1 MCRFLSAIIVV
12 SIVGVVV
19 LGCEKQKVDGA
30 TPAAESPTT
39 PAAEESPAV
48 APVAEE
54 KPSAVNAQGELAR
67 TQAELARAQAE
78 LELAKVK
85 AELQATNEKLAAAQE
100 APSAAEPGKVSPIPE
115 PPAPEPVVPIPPVP
129 ASEVA
134 RAPESPPAVDEED
147 EGISPEEEAAMEEG
161 GYDEE
166 NRWEV
171 FRTYL
176 DVDDPFL
183 NMRAG
188 TSPST
193 ELLGQLPDG
202 TAVEYLGDDEEF
214 RHVEVL
220 EGPYAGKVGYVH
232 RCCVKP
238 VGSRDLYFARLSE
251 IDHFNGHGVRLASAR
266 GVVRQERANF
276 HMIGGP
282 DIDDGHDLTFHD
294 GKARGW
300 LEDVLDKQRMG
311 DGVRKAIMNG
321 TPLVQVTIWPDS
333 ADVQILRDEMWRRDK
348 KLDGWRLR
356 FRSCLSEL
364 KRRGGN
370 WEAGW
375 RACGGMKDSRPRD
388 RKRDRSDQ
396 TTCRK
401 LYKVCPAAK
410 NDCQRAL
417 GLCLSDGYF
426 DPWFTGY

>member
-1 MCRFLSAIIVV
+1 MSRVLSAVLAVV
-12 SIVGVVV
+12 IVGVIGP
-19 LGCEKQKVDGA
+19 GCEKQKGAGETPTAESPAAPAAKKSPAA
-30 TPAAESPTT
+30 TPASD
-39 PAAEESPAV
+39 
-48 APVAEE
+48 E
-54 KPSAVNAQGELAR
+54 KPSPVSAQDELAR
-67 TQAELARAQAE
+67 TQAELAKAQAE

-100 APSAAEPGKVSPIPE
+100 TPPDPTEPTGVSPTPE
-115 PPAPEPVVPIPPVP
+115 PPAAKPVAPEPPPP
-129 ASEVA
+129 ALAVA
-134 RAPESPPAVDEED
+134 SAPEAPVAEDEG
-147 EGISPEEEAAMEEG
+147 EGISPEEEAAMEDG

-166 NRWEV
+166 TRWEV

-202 TAVEYLGDDEEF
+202 TSLEYLGDEEEF

-220 EGPYAGKVGYVH
+220 EGPYAGKIGYVH

-238 VGSRDLYFARLSE
+238 VGSKDLYFARLSE

-266 GVVRQERANF
+266 GVVRQDRANF

-282 DIDDGHDLTFHD
+282 DIDDGHDLTFHN

-300 LEDVLDKQRMG
+300 LEDVLDEQRMA
-311 DGVRKAIMNG
+311 DGIRKAIMKG
-321 TPLVQVTIWPDS
+321 TPLVQVTIWPDF

-364 KRRGGN
+364 RQRGSN
-370 WEAGW
+370 WESGW

-388 RKRDRSDQ
+388 RKRDRSDK

-401 LYKVCPAAK
+401 LYKACPAAR

-417 GLCLSDGYF
+417 GICLSDGYF